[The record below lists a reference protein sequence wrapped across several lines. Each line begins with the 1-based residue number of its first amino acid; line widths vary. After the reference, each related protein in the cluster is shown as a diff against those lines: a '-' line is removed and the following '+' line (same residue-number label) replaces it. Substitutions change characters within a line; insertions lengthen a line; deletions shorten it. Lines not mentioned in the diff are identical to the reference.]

1 MLLGNYSL
9 ANKNPGREFGQDI
22 AGNLR
27 KASTFQIKFLTED
40 RATDYSPYSGL
51 PYGYSNPSAFVLPQK
66 AGAISSR
73 ITSEGDLSNAL
84 GQNGLAAVATLTGAG
99 TISDAAG
106 GLIVEMLAALAG
118 SGSLTASIVGQL
130 EAIATLAGTGDI
142 TAAQSALAGMVAS
155 LIGTGTISVADEV
168 ALGEMA
174 AHIYVNESQATTDQI
189 VAAVWN
195 AIASQYD
202 LSGTMGEKLNAAGT
216 AGDPWTT
223 DLSGYNT
230 SGTAGKILKDAG
242 DDAELASIK

>member
-1 MLLGNYSL
+1 MLLGNYSIV
-9 ANKNPGREFGQDI
+9 NKNPGRQFGQYTQ
-22 AGNLR
+22 AHLW
-27 KASTFQIKFLTED
+27 KASTFQIKYLTED
-40 RATDYSPYSGL
+40 RATDYSPYFGL
-51 PYGYSNPSAFVLPQK
+51 PYGYSSPASYVLPQK
-66 AGAISSR
+66 TGALASRMITEGTISS
-73 ITSEGDLSNAL
+73 AQ
-84 GQNGLAAVATLTGAG
+84 GQNGLAAVAALTGTG
-99 TISDAAG
+99 TISNAAG

-118 SGSLTASIVGQL
+118 SGSLTAGIVGQL

-142 TAAQSALAGMVAS
+142 TAAQSALAGMVAD
-155 LIGTGTISVADEV
+155 LIGTGNISSADEV

-242 DDAELASIK
+242 DDAELAAIK

>member
-9 ANKNPGREFGQDI
+9 ANKNPGRQFGQDI
-22 AGNLR
+22 AGGMW
-27 KASTFQIKFLTED
+27 KASTFQTKFLTED
-40 RATDYSPYSGL
+40 RATTYNPYAGL
-51 PYGYSNPSAFVLPQK
+51 PYGYSNPGAFVLAQK

-73 ITSEGDLSNAL
+73 MTAEGDLSNAL
-84 GQNGLAAVATLTGAG
+84 GQNGLAAVATLTGTG

-130 EAIATLAGTGDI
+130 EAIATLSGTGSI

-155 LIGTGTISVADEV
+155 LIGTGTISSADEV

-230 SGTAGKILKDAG
+230 AGTAGKILKDAG
-242 DDAELASIK
+242 DDADTAANR